1 MPKESEGP
9 EGSLLPRAIMHCQLG
24 ASQDSSCRWSQS
36 QETLPRPGP
45 FLLDIGRGLRSGVA
59 IWAIVARFQPNYLDF
74 SEAITWPY
82 LTSNS
87 LTAPPQT
94 SSEYKKC
101 ASFACPHS
109 SGQFYFVILT
119 YLQWSSYFSRKV
131 ASPLCAVLFPTST
144 KTTFWEMGPVL
155 HLLWLLA
162 WVLGTPPPPISDVK
176 QLGALFTL
184 PHFTWTEG
192 RRWPTSPSG
201 SLSIWRRFTL
211 LMCCSPLS
219 PEKCD
224 FALYLHEADAG
235 VMP

>member
-9 EGSLLPRAIMHCQLG
+9 EGSLLPSALMHCQLE
-24 ASQDSSCRWSQS
+24 ASQDASCRWSQS

-155 HLLWLLA
+155 HLSSGDTPPHQWCKAAGCPVYPATLYLDRREEMAYITQWLPFHLETLHSAHVLLA
-162 WVLGTPPPPISDVK
+162 TVSRKVWLCS
-176 QLGALFTL
+176 LSA
-184 PHFTWTEG
+184 WS
-192 RRWPTSPSG
+192 RRWCHA
-201 SLSIWRRFTL
+201 LS
-211 LMCCSPLS
+211 S
-219 PEKCD
+219 
-224 FALYLHEADAG
+224 
-235 VMP
+235 